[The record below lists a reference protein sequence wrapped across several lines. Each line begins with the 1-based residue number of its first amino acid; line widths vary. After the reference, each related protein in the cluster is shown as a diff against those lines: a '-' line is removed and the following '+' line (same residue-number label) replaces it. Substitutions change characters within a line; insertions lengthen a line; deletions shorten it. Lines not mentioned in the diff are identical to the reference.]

1 MYKLKCFE
9 VVHVKLNIF
18 QLDCDCIKIGTRLPF
33 CVSNSEKYNL
43 LKKDYLNFLVTR
55 KNHETIK
62 INVNQ
67 NII

>member
-43 LKKDYLNFLVTR
+43 LKKINFLVTR
-55 KNHETIK
+55 KNHETVK
-62 INVNQ
+62 LM
-67 NII
+67 

>member
-18 QLDCDCIKIGTRLPF
+18 QLDCACIKIGTRLPF

-43 LKKDYLNFLVTR
+43 LKKINFLVTR
-55 KNHETIK
+55 KNHETVK
-62 INVNQ
+62 LM
-67 NII
+67 